1 LQSFV
6 DEAII
11 EVSSGKGGAGS
22 VSFRREKYIPK
33 GGPDGGDGGRGGDVI
48 FFIKENLRTLVDL
61 KLKKTF
67 KASNGQPGMGRKR
80 HGKDGESVRIPVPP
94 GTIIRDQFNRQIL
107 WDSSVATGREWTFLR
122 GGRGGQGNTHFKTS
136 RRQAPKYAQPG
147 EPASAATL
155 IVEMNIIADIGL
167 VGFPNA
173 GKSSLLDTLTNAH
186 PQIAPYPF
194 TTKIPNLGVLKK
206 WDKDLVIAD
215 IPGLIE
221 GASEGIGLGHQFLKH
236 ISRNRALLFL
246 IDLSDAKALD
256 AYTIL
261 CHELQEYSPEL
272 LRKPHV
278 IVGNKLDIQ
287 DSDRVLSELVARYPK
302 EEIYGIS
309 VHAREGL
316 DELVNRLFSFLET
329 SKQEGT

>member
-1 LQSFV
+1 LHSFV

-67 KASNGQPGMGRKR
+67 KAENGQPGMGRKR
-80 HGKDGESVRIPVPP
+80 HGKDGASIRIPIPP
-94 GTIIRDQFNRQIL
+94 GTIIRDQFNKQVL
-107 WDSSVATGREWTFLR
+107 WDSSRTEAREWTFLR
-122 GGRGGQGNTHFKTS
+122 GGRGGQGNTHFKSS

-147 EPASAATL
+147 EPSSSATL

-215 IPGLIE
+215 IPGLIQ
-221 GASEGIGLGHQFLKH
+221 GASEGVGLGHQFLKH

-246 IDLSDAKALD
+246 IDLSDPKSLD
-256 AYTIL
+256 AYHIL
-261 CHELQEYSPEL
+261 CHELEEYSPEL
-272 LRKPHV
+272 LAKPHI
-278 IVGNKLDIQ
+278 IVGNKLD
-287 DSDRVLSELVARYPK
+287 
-302 EEIYGIS
+302 
-309 VHAREGL
+309 L
-316 DELVNRLFSFLET
+316 DETTPVLEELSRLYPNEEVYGHFRPWT
-329 SKQEGT
+329 PRVG